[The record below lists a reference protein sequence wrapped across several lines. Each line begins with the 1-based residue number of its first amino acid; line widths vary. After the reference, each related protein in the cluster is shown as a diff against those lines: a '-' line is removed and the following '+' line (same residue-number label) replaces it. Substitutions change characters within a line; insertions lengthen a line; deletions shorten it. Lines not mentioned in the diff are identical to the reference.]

1 MASHLDLCSQVG
13 FPLAQVPGLLLFES
27 FFRFSG
33 TTVRVTPEQA
43 IGHRLYLFA
52 ATCYAAAAPQLAVLQ
67 RLLGALPPTAAQAS
81 PLLADQ
87 GLWNKRSLWCSGPGE
102 ARGFIWGCSIYQ
114 FSPGLPLSLFW
125 TISPLVPVGGYSL
138 MHAFWIDPDH
148 LVAETYYARR
158 EEEWG
163 KGVVR
168 GSEEEK
174 WGNLEI

>member
-1 MASHLDLCSQVG
+1 
-13 FPLAQVPGLLLFES
+13 
-27 FFRFSG
+27 
-33 TTVRVTPEQA
+33 
-43 IGHRLYLFA
+43 
-52 ATCYAAAAPQLAVLQ
+52 
-67 RLLGALPPTAAQAS
+67 
-81 PLLADQ
+81 
-87 GLWNKRSLWCSGPGE
+87 
-102 ARGFIWGCSIYQ
+102 
-114 FSPGLPLSLFW
+114 
-125 TISPLVPVGGYSL
+125 